1 MARALDLTL
10 AAGVV
15 TGVVWYTRRAQH
27 QAAAE
32 ARTATRIAEAA
43 TARADAMVRDDELGA
58 LERGRARGD
67 TRRDEGGALDGARPA
82 PTEPHPER
90 PGLSRAFDEL
100 FRTHG
105 RGLPVAYLR
114 ALAHAESGLNP
125 ADRLGLI
132 NVVPIAVADYNRRH
146 PREPV
151 RPAQM
156 TDPAVNVRVA
166 ADILRTIIASYR
178 RHHPDVPALAEDWT
192 RPAFVE
198 LLSFG
203 WNAGFSERA
212 GVGRVVRYL
221 RRTRPGHPITLDTV
235 ADAAAAA
242 GAAPTLSSPRKRAY
256 CKGIAAAYRR
266 EVLRDSR
273 DGLPTT

>member
-32 ARTATRIAEAA
+32 ARTATRIAEAV
-43 TARADAMVRDDELGA
+43 TARADARRDDELGA
-58 LERGRARGD
+58 L
-67 TRRDEGGALDGARPA
+67 DGAPSHGDARRGEPGATHEARSA
-82 PTEPHPER
+82 PTETRPGR
-90 PGLSRAFDEL
+90 PGLSRAFDGL
-100 FRTHG
+100 FRAHG

-114 ALAHAESGLNP
+114 ALGHAESGLNP

-146 PREPV
+146 PSATV
-151 RPAQM
+151 RAEQM

-212 GVGRVVRYL
+212 GVGCVVRYL
-221 RRTRPGHPITLDTV
+221 RRTRSEQPITLDTV
-235 ADAAAAA
+235 ADAASAA
-242 GAAPTLSSPRKRAY
+242 GAARTLSNPRKRAY
-256 CKGIAAAYRR
+256 CKGIAAAYVR
-266 EVLRDSR
+266 EVLRDPR
-273 DGLPTT
+273 DGLPIT